1 MKYLIFFSIVLSNY
15 WFWRILKHNFLVAL
29 LLLLITFLLFITI
42 KKRYYLLIFAT
53 ITIASILV
61 LILIRSDFDKT
72 LFLHTQEE
80 IHSLNQRRSYYPKNI
95 GAIFQNKFNLSLYK
109 FKRNIFANL
118 DLNMY
123 FFANHPRERG
133 NISDFEKFSPF
144 LIPAFIIGMLLSIKN
159 KNQILLSYFLFSL
172 LISGIFSINSY
183 LGPIFFFV
191 LICILSSQGIAYVIF
206 KLISGNR

>member
-1 MKYLIFFSIVLSNY
+1 MKNLIFFSIVLSNY

-29 LLLLITFLLFITI
+29 LLLLITFLLFISI
-42 KKRYYLLIFAT
+42 KRYNLLIFAA

-72 LFLHTQEE
+72 LFLHTEEE

-144 LIPAFIIGMLLSIKN
+144 LIPAFIIGMLLNIKN
-159 KNQILLSYFLFSL
+159 KNQILLFYFLLSL
-172 LISGIFSINSY
+172 LISGVFSINSY

-191 LICILSSQGIAYVIF
+191 LICVLSGQGIVYVVF
-206 KLISGNR
+206 KLNSGNR